1 MKMAMVNVHRALREQ
16 GLQTR
21 LLLQVH
27 DELIAEAPE
36 AEVTTA
42 ARLLRE
48 VMSGVYKLNVP
59 LSVNLEAGPN
69 WEEMSPVVG

>member
-1 MKMAMVNVHRALREQ
+1 
-16 GLQTR
+16 
-21 LLLQVH
+21 
-27 DELIAEAPE
+27 LIAEAPE
-36 AEVTTA
+36 SEVTTA

-69 WEEMSPVVG
+69 WEEMSPIVVE